1 MSKFE
6 GFFVSVEVHERKVTL
21 ADGSEHVLHF
31 RELPVTEF
39 RRFALAERSED
50 ADVRVG
56 SMSQLIAASLCE
68 PDGTPAMTFEQA
80 ARLKPAVATALFE
93 AALSV
98 SGTQAAQSGNA

>member
-1 MSKFE
+1 MTSKYE

-50 ADVRVG
+50 DDVRVG

-68 PDGTPAMTFEQA
+68 PDGKPAMSFEEA
-80 ARLKPAVATALFE
+80 ARLKPKVASALFE

-98 SGTQAAQSGNA
+98 SGTTSGNA